1 MLLYK
6 GIRDFNEINE
16 IQLIWSELFLLVRVK
31 GFGRKK
37 NHTGKLLF
45 SSYHT
50 RLYSLHDLR

>member
-37 NHTGKLLF
+37 ITLVNCYFHHIIQDYTLNMI
-45 SSYHT
+45 
-50 RLYSLHDLR
+50 